1 VLRRLIEGA
10 FPDVAVL
17 TYGELDV
24 ELQIRPLGRLAPVA
38 VTA

>member
-1 VLRRLIEGA
+1 
-10 FPDVAVL
+10 L
-17 TYGELDV
+17 TYAELDG